1 MPFFGA
7 GSKVVNR
14 VDQKQKQ
21 AQTQGFDPAT
31 LNHEG
36 HGHQPPVETFADIG
50 WVTHEAVW
58 AGCDDP
64 TVGQV

>member
-1 MPFFGA
+1 MSFFGA

-14 VDQKQKQ
+14 VGHKQKQ
-21 AQTQGFDPAT
+21 AQTQGLDPAT

-50 WVTHEAVW
+50 WVSHEAVGT
-58 AGCDDP
+58 GCDDAP
-64 TVGQV
+64 VGEV